1 MRFCTSFDSPP
12 QEFLDEDKNPA
23 GSNVDIGIAVANLMG
38 VDVEWQSLGF
48 DAIIGGLQA
57 KQCDAINSS
66 LSYTEERDEVVDY
79 ALYGLFTDVIIVE
92 RGNPQDIR
100 SVDDLS
106 GKEVGWVTGYATE
119 GLEEIGRKL
128 AEKGLDPVR
137 RLDFSTEADALG
149 ALRAGGVDAVT
160 LANVQGDF
168 YVSNQPGAFEVVPG
182 IRVFTREF
190 GFGVREGE
198 KDLQTALSQAIDVLY
213 EDGTMCEILRKWNMT
228 ATSDPDRPCEPG

>member
-1 MRFCTSFDSPP
+1 M
-12 QEFLDEDKNPA
+12 
-23 GSNVDIGIAVANLMG
+23 
-38 VDVEWQSLGF
+38 
-48 DAIIGGLQA
+48 
-57 KQCDAINSS
+57 
-66 LSYTEERDEVVDY
+66 
-79 ALYGLFTDVIIVE
+79 
-92 RGNPQDIR
+92 
-100 SVDDLS
+100 
-106 GKEVGWVTGYATE
+106 
-119 GLEEIGRKL
+119 L
-128 AEKGLDPVR
+128 AEKGLEPLSRV
-137 RLDFSTEADALG
+137 DFSTEADALG

-168 YVSNQPGAFEVVPG
+168 YVSNQPGAFEVVSG